1 MNLFTAKL
9 KEFLSKTIELY
20 PVGTQFDIVVE
31 PTQTCPFTIRDIED
45 QVRSVYGNVNN
56 YMTFSNGEGNYGA
69 KVESPTDLRREGLMW
84 VKPFLFNDNKL
95 DKGQVP
101 PEVLHWLGSYIMKH
115 KTLIEYLRLRNN

>member
-9 KEFLSKTIELY
+9 KDFLSKTIELY
-20 PVGTQFDIVVE
+20 PVGSQFDIVIE
-31 PTQTCPFTIRDIED
+31 LTQACPFTIRDLED
-45 QVRSVYGNVNN
+45 QVRSVYGNANN
-56 YMTFSNGEGNYGA
+56 YMAFSNGEGSYDS
-69 KVESPTDLRREGLMW
+69 KVESPTELRREGLMFI
-84 VKPFLFNDNKL
+84 KPFILSQDKL